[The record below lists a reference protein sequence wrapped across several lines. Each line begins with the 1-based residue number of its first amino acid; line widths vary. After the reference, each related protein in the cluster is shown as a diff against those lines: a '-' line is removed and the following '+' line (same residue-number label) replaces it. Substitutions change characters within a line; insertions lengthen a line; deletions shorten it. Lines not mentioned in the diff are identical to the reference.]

1 MLLTIIALTIV
12 FLSIIINK
20 FIVDPQLQ
28 YIYWLVV
35 FLLFVSV
42 SNIYMTMHYYVKLRN
57 EPGIKGER
65 GDPGEKG
72 QGGSTGVCE
81 INTGCGAIQNCRDL
95 IEEEGGRLDVELQNG
110 EISIFGENSIEVI
123 SVVGHTD
130 GNAVYLVN
138 DILIMGDSAQARKD
152 SALEPV
158 AEKYSDNPNLAARS
172 LEELGAVLEP
182 RKNDIT
188 WTVFSHSGPLK
199 GINALLEYR
208 SE

>member
-42 SNIYMTMHYYVKLRN
+42 SNIYMTMYYYIKLRN

-72 QGGSTGVCE
+72 QVGSNGVCE
-81 INTGCGAIQNCRDL
+81 INTGCGAIENCRDL
-95 IEEEGGRLDVELQNG
+95 IEEELLTLMPEYANVLKKRDEEKKELNAKD
-110 EISIFGENSIEVI
+110 NSILRQVNGY
-123 SVVGHTD
+123 VG
-130 GNAVYLVN
+130 L
-138 DILIMGDSAQARKD
+138 
-152 SALEPV
+152 LEPKCKSGRYTV
-158 AEKYSDNPNLAARS
+158 
-172 LEELGAVLEP
+172 EEMKKLIADSF
-182 RKNDIT
+182 KN
-188 WTVFSHSGPLK
+188 
-199 GINALLEYR
+199 
-208 SE
+208 

>member
-42 SNIYMTMHYYVKLRN
+42 SNIYMTMYYYIKLRN

-72 QGGSTGVCE
+72 QVGSNGVCE
-81 INTGCGAIQNCRDL
+81 INTGCGAIENCRDL
-95 IEEEGGRLDVELQNG
+95 IEEELLTLMPEYANVLKKRDEEKKELNAKD
-110 EISIFGENSIEVI
+110 NSI
-123 SVVGHTD
+123 
-130 GNAVYLVN
+130 LRQVN
-138 DILIMGDSAQARKD
+138 GYIGL
-152 SALEPV
+152 LEPKCKSGRYTV
-158 AEKYSDNPNLAARS
+158 
-172 LEELGAVLEP
+172 EEMKKLIADSF
-182 RKNDIT
+182 KN
-188 WTVFSHSGPLK
+188 
-199 GINALLEYR
+199 
-208 SE
+208 

>member
-42 SNIYMTMHYYVKLRN
+42 SNIYMTMYYYIKLRN

-72 QGGSTGVCE
+72 QVGSNGVCE
-81 INTGCGAIQNCRDL
+81 INTGCGAIENCRDL
-95 IEEEGGRLDVELQNG
+95 IEEELLTLMPESANVLKKRDEEKKELNAKD
-110 EISIFGENSIEVI
+110 NSILRQVNGY
-123 SVVGHTD
+123 VG
-130 GNAVYLVN
+130 L
-138 DILIMGDSAQARKD
+138 
-152 SALEPV
+152 LEPKCKSGRYTV
-158 AEKYSDNPNLAARS
+158 
-172 LEELGAVLEP
+172 EEMKKLIADSF
-182 RKNDIT
+182 KN
-188 WTVFSHSGPLK
+188 
-199 GINALLEYR
+199 
-208 SE
+208 

>member
-42 SNIYMTMHYYVKLRN
+42 SNIYMTMYYYVKLRN

-72 QGGSTGVCE
+72 QVGSNGVCE
-81 INTGCGAIQNCRDL
+81 INTGCGAIENCRDL
-95 IEEEGGRLDVELQNG
+95 IEEELLTLMPEYANVLKKRDEEKKELNAKD
-110 EISIFGENSIEVI
+110 NSILRQVNGY
-123 SVVGHTD
+123 VG
-130 GNAVYLVN
+130 L
-138 DILIMGDSAQARKD
+138 
-152 SALEPV
+152 LEP
-158 AEKYSDNPNLAARS
+158 KCKSGRYT
-172 LEELGAVLEP
+172 LEEMKKLIADSF
-182 RKNDIT
+182 KN
-188 WTVFSHSGPLK
+188 
-199 GINALLEYR
+199 
-208 SE
+208 

>member
-65 GDPGEKG
+65 GEPGEKG
-72 QGGSTGVCE
+72 QVGSNGVCE

-95 IEEEGGRLDVELQNG
+95 IEEELLELMPEYAAVLKKRDEDKKELN
-110 EISIFGENSIEVI
+110 SRDNSILRQVNGY
-123 SVVGHTD
+123 VG
-130 GNAVYLVN
+130 L
-138 DILIMGDSAQARKD
+138 
-152 SALEPV
+152 LEPKCKSGRYTV
-158 AEKYSDNPNLAARS
+158 
-172 LEELGAVLEP
+172 EEMKKLIADSF
-182 RKNDIT
+182 KN
-188 WTVFSHSGPLK
+188 
-199 GINALLEYR
+199 N
-208 SE
+208 

>member
-42 SNIYMTMHYYVKLRN
+42 SNIYMTMYYYVKLRN

-72 QGGSTGVCE
+72 QVGSNGVCE

-95 IEEEGGRLDVELQNG
+95 IEEELLELMPEYAAVLKKRDEDKKELN
-110 EISIFGENSIEVI
+110 SRDNSILRQVNGY
-123 SVVGHTD
+123 VG
-130 GNAVYLVN
+130 L
-138 DILIMGDSAQARKD
+138 
-152 SALEPV
+152 LEPKCKSGRYTV
-158 AEKYSDNPNLAARS
+158 
-172 LEELGAVLEP
+172 EEMKKLITDSF
-182 RKNDIT
+182 KN
-188 WTVFSHSGPLK
+188 
-199 GINALLEYR
+199 N
-208 SE
+208 

>member
-42 SNIYMTMHYYVKLRN
+42 SNIYMTMYYYVKLRN

-72 QGGSTGVCE
+72 QVGSNGVCE
-81 INTGCGAIQNCRDL
+81 INTGCGAIENCRDL
-95 IEEEGGRLDVELQNG
+95 IEEELLTLMPEYANVLKKRDEEKKELNAKD
-110 EISIFGENSIEVI
+110 NSI
-123 SVVGHTD
+123 
-130 GNAVYLVN
+130 LRQVN
-138 DILIMGDSAQARKD
+138 GYIGL
-152 SALEPV
+152 LEPKCKSGRYTV
-158 AEKYSDNPNLAARS
+158 
-172 LEELGAVLEP
+172 EEMKKLIADSF
-182 RKNDIT
+182 KN
-188 WTVFSHSGPLK
+188 
-199 GINALLEYR
+199 
-208 SE
+208 

>member
-65 GDPGEKG
+65 GDPGGKG
-72 QGGSTGVCE
+72 QGGSNGVCE

-95 IEEEGGRLDVELQNG
+95 IEEELLGLMPEYAAVLKKRDEEKKELN
-110 EISIFGENSIEVI
+110 SRDNSILRQVNGY
-123 SVVGHTD
+123 VG
-130 GNAVYLVN
+130 L
-138 DILIMGDSAQARKD
+138 
-152 SALEPV
+152 LEPKCKSGRYTV
-158 AEKYSDNPNLAARS
+158 
-172 LEELGAVLEP
+172 EEMKKLIADSF
-182 RKNDIT
+182 KN
-188 WTVFSHSGPLK
+188 K
-199 GINALLEYR
+199 
-208 SE
+208 

>member
-95 IEEEGGRLDVELQNG
+95 IEEELLGLMPEYAAVLKKRDEDKKELN
-110 EISIFGENSIEVI
+110 SRDNSILRQVNGY
-123 SVVGHTD
+123 VG
-130 GNAVYLVN
+130 L
-138 DILIMGDSAQARKD
+138 
-152 SALEPV
+152 LEP
-158 AEKYSDNPNLAARS
+158 KCKSGRYT
-172 LEELGAVLEP
+172 LEEMKKLIADSF
-182 RKNDIT
+182 KN
-188 WTVFSHSGPLK
+188 
-199 GINALLEYR
+199 
-208 SE
+208 

>member
-42 SNIYMTMHYYVKLRN
+42 SNIYMTMYYYVKLRN

-72 QGGSTGVCE
+72 QVGSNGVCE
-81 INTGCGAIQNCRDL
+81 INMMWSLFKT
-95 IEEEGGRLDVELQNG
+95 VETL
-110 EISIFGENSIEVI
+110 
-123 SVVGHTD
+123 
-130 GNAVYLVN
+130 L
-138 DILIMGDSAQARKD
+138 
-152 SALEPV
+152 
-158 AEKYSDNPNLAARS
+158 
-172 LEELGAVLEP
+172 
-182 RKNDIT
+182 RKNYLDLCLNMLL
-188 WTVFSHSGPLK
+188 FLR
-199 GINALLEYR
+199 NATKIKRNLIQEIILF
-208 SE
+208 

>member
-42 SNIYMTMHYYVKLRN
+42 SNIYMTMYYYVKLRN

-72 QGGSTGVCE
+72 QVGSNGVCE
-81 INTGCGAIQNCRDL
+81 INTGCGAIENCRDL
-95 IEEEGGRLDVELQNG
+95 IEEELLTLMPEYANVLKKRDEEKKELNAKD
-110 EISIFGENSIEVI
+110 NSILRQVNGY
-123 SVVGHTD
+123 VG
-130 GNAVYLVN
+130 L
-138 DILIMGDSAQARKD
+138 
-152 SALEPV
+152 LEPKCKSGRYTV
-158 AEKYSDNPNLAARS
+158 
-172 LEELGAVLEP
+172 EEMKKLIADSF
-182 RKNDIT
+182 KN
-188 WTVFSHSGPLK
+188 
-199 GINALLEYR
+199 
-208 SE
+208 

>member
-65 GDPGEKG
+65 GDPGGKG
-72 QGGSTGVCE
+72 QDGSNGVCE

-95 IEEEGGRLDVELQNG
+95 IEEELLGLMPEYAAVLKKRDEEKKELN
-110 EISIFGENSIEVI
+110 SRDNSILRQVNGY
-123 SVVGHTD
+123 VG
-130 GNAVYLVN
+130 L
-138 DILIMGDSAQARKD
+138 
-152 SALEPV
+152 LEPKCKSGRYTV
-158 AEKYSDNPNLAARS
+158 
-172 LEELGAVLEP
+172 EEMKKLIADSF
-182 RKNDIT
+182 KN
-188 WTVFSHSGPLK
+188 
-199 GINALLEYR
+199 N
-208 SE
+208 

>member
-95 IEEEGGRLDVELQNG
+95 IEEELLGLMPEYAAVLKKRDEDKKELN
-110 EISIFGENSIEVI
+110 SRDNSILRQVNGY
-123 SVVGHTD
+123 VG
-130 GNAVYLVN
+130 L
-138 DILIMGDSAQARKD
+138 
-152 SALEPV
+152 LEPKCKSGRYTV
-158 AEKYSDNPNLAARS
+158 
-172 LEELGAVLEP
+172 EEMKKLIADSF
-182 RKNDIT
+182 KN
-188 WTVFSHSGPLK
+188 
-199 GINALLEYR
+199 N
-208 SE
+208 

>member
-42 SNIYMTMHYYVKLRN
+42 SNIYMTMYYYIKLRN

-72 QGGSTGVCE
+72 QVGSNGVFE
-81 INTGCGAIQNCRDL
+81 INTGCGAIENCRDL
-95 IEEEGGRLDVELQNG
+95 IEEELLTLMPEYANVLKKRDEEKKELNAKD
-110 EISIFGENSIEVI
+110 NSILRQVNGY
-123 SVVGHTD
+123 VG
-130 GNAVYLVN
+130 L
-138 DILIMGDSAQARKD
+138 
-152 SALEPV
+152 LEPKCKSGRYTV
-158 AEKYSDNPNLAARS
+158 
-172 LEELGAVLEP
+172 EEMKKLIADSF
-182 RKNDIT
+182 KN
-188 WTVFSHSGPLK
+188 
-199 GINALLEYR
+199 
-208 SE
+208 

>member
-42 SNIYMTMHYYVKLRN
+42 SNIYMTMYYYVKLRN

-72 QGGSTGVCE
+72 QVGSNGVCE
-81 INTGCGAIQNCRDL
+81 INTVFFQDL
-95 IEEEGGRLDVELQNG
+95 R
-110 EISIFGENSIEVI
+110 
-123 SVVGHTD
+123 
-130 GNAVYLVN
+130 
-138 DILIMGDSAQARKD
+138 
-152 SALEPV
+152 
-158 AEKYSDNPNLAARS
+158 
-172 LEELGAVLEP
+172 
-182 RKNDIT
+182 
-188 WTVFSHSGPLK
+188 
-199 GINALLEYR
+199 
-208 SE
+208 